1 MRIVPENAAKSGRRS
16 DEDWAVVWDDCL
28 RKGGLMPTVQNKL
41 VPLARAASSRRLC
54 FAQLWIGGWSVVHE
68 NPHGAC
74 ILTTLDLPTVLS
86 ADNTA
91 AAGANNGPAAVSAR
105 KSCSRW
111 HVGSIKAHCLKP

>member
-1 MRIVPENAAKSGRRS
+1 MRT
-16 DEDWAVVWDDCL
+16 
-28 RKGGLMPTVQNKL
+28 GGLMPTVQNEL
-41 VPLARAASSRRLC
+41 VPLARAALGRRLC
-54 FAQLWIGGWSVVHE
+54 FVQLWIGGWSGVHE